1 MAPSMNLVNATAVQR
16 LGAKLLDALPAAALL
31 VAAPALFSLVLPG
44 DEAAGFAT
52 GGALAGAYALWMW
65 IWEAGSGKT
74 PGNLALGIRTTGE
87 DGQAPGMLPVLLR
100 NVLLA
105 LSGVTVAGP
114 VLMLVSNVW
123 DRNNQRQGWHDKVA
137 GTLVVDVRAG
147 RNPLLTGGL
156 RTAGQAAPGVA
167 GQAPLG
173 LRDRTH
179 RAGGAGAAAS
189 MPAGPLPA
197 GSAGQGP
204 LTSVP
209 GFSAAAQPDPF
220 SAPAQLGPGPYAAA
234 QPGPGPFA
242 AAPSQ
247 PAAAAPPVRSMPFQ
261 SVPVPA
267 HQAVPSAAPVPAPP
281 GVHPDEE
288 LEMTRVAR
296 RRRADGVR
304 IRFDDGASAVITGTA
319 LLGRNPSPKPQET
332 ADQLLDFADMGR
344 SVSKTHLHLQ
354 ADPNGIW
361 VTDRN
366 STNGSAVVTPEGLRE
381 ELEPARPVL
390 APAGSTVFFGDR
402 SFTVAPA

>member
-1 MAPSMNLVNATAVQR
+1 MAPSTNLVNATAVQR

-31 VAAPALFSLVLPG
+31 VAAPALFSLALPG
-44 DEAAGFAT
+44 DEAVAAGFAT

-105 LSGVTVAGP
+105 LSGLTVAGP

-156 RTAGQAAPGVA
+156 RTAGAPGVP
-167 GQAPLG
+167 GQAPSG
-173 LRDRTH
+173 LRGRAH

-189 MPAGPLPA
+189 VPAGPLPA

-209 GFSAAAQPDPF
+209 GFSA
-220 SAPAQLGPGPYAAA
+220 PAQLGPGPFAAA
-234 QPGPGPFA
+234 QPGPGPFT

-267 HQAVPSAAPVPAPP
+267 QPAVPVAAPVPAPP

>member
-1 MAPSMNLVNATAVQR
+1 MAPSTNLVNATAVQR
-16 LGAKLLDALPAAALL
+16 LGAKLLDALPTAVLL
-31 VAAPALFSLVLPG
+31 VAAPALFSLAMPG
-44 DEAAGFAT
+44 DDAVTAGFAA

-123 DRNNQRQGWHDKVA
+123 DRNSQRQGWHDKVA

-156 RTAGQAAPGVA
+156 RAAGAPGVPA
-167 GQAPLG
+167 QAAAG

-179 RAGGAGAAAS
+179 RARGAGAAAS
-189 MPAGPLPA
+189 MPAGLLPA
-197 GSAGQGP
+197 GPAGQGA

-209 GFSAAAQPDPF
+209 GFST
-220 SAPAQLGPGPYAAA
+220 AA

-242 AAPSQ
+242 AAQ
-247 PAAAAPPVRSMPFQ
+247 PGGPGPFQAAPFHAAPAAPPVRSMPFQ

-267 HQAVPSAAPVPAPP
+267 QPAQQAMPVAAPVPAPP

-366 STNGSAVVTPEGLRE
+366 STNGSAVVTPQGLRE